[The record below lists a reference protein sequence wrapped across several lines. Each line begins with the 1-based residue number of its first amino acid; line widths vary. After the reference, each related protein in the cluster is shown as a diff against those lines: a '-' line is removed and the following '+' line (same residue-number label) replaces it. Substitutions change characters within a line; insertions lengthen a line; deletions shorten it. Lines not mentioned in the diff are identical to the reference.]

1 MPACCPPRYRL
12 LDLVFALG
20 GTLTFLLDLGSDVW
34 GALAY
39 YRAGDV
45 AWAALLIGFYG
56 MASLVLQLHSWGWF
70 WTDRRSGNIWELP
83 RDPPHRAGSGSAST
97 YTERGP
103 GELNARESASCG
115 YGAPVTELD
124 SRRAGNGHT
133 GHDMAGNT
141 ECPGDNCTGGP
152 CPSSES
158 SAPVA
163 AHIPAEPTIPG
174 KANASCLQATAGNGD
189 VCAGHETRYP
199 GNSMCPPA
207 PDECATSC
215 NAIDIAALPGKGEEK
230 PPGDA
235 HTLTEQLLQHFYTS
249 RHLFSPPCL
258 ALLHLLQLGY
268 PLRCIHSLEVGI
280 AAYRSSENNPTYD
293 RYQEYAYF
301 LTHDIS
307 MMRLMETF
315 LENTPQLILLLYIVL
330 HRGTIY
336 TFQYFSISISFISIS
351 WAILDYHQ
359 SLRLFLKDKQSM
371 NILSSIIYFLWNLLL
386 IFSRIV
392 CITLFIS
399 VFHLWVALHFL
410 LLWIAFFLWAT
421 WQSTDFMRNRILEH
435 FFRATVAVILYFS
448 WFNIADG
455 RTIYRCIVYYC
466 FITADS
472 VILFMSW
479 KIFKFPSILDEYE
492 TYLLYVL
499 AVFFPVGIL
508 FRVLYYLYLHPNLQK
523 KKKKKEMYDEPD
535 GLMSDANGY
544 RLLKREPVM
553 LKNPRIIQ
561 LSMQLM

>member
-115 YGAPVTELD
+115 
-124 SRRAGNGHT
+124 
-133 GHDMAGNT
+133 
-141 ECPGDNCTGGP
+141 
-152 CPSSES
+152 
-158 SAPVA
+158 
-163 AHIPAEPTIPG
+163 
-174 KANASCLQATAGNGD
+174 
-189 VCAGHETRYP
+189 
-199 GNSMCPPA
+199 
-207 PDECATSC
+207 
-215 NAIDIAALPGKGEEK
+215 
-230 PPGDA
+230 
-235 HTLTEQLLQHFYTS
+235 
-249 RHLFSPPCL
+249 
-258 ALLHLLQLGY
+258 
-268 PLRCIHSLEVGI
+268 CIHSLEVGI